1 MYSLVVFSFLKE
13 RYQVIEF
20 GLKFSPV
27 FCCPCWHM
35 WVHWLK
41 LLSAT
46 NYIRWRLNSGTVFR
60 RVGMIFEPETLAGHQ
75 LTGHQLPLRGSDRAR
90 AGKVRDALAG
100 PPGVTASR
108 ILATLGAALVLTVS
122 CSERPASF
130 LWKPRGV
137 GARQTCVICNCH
149 ATDHIVLLKHLPAT
163 SLGQVRCE
171 LLKSE
176 TRH

>member
-1 MYSLVVFSFLKE
+1 M
-13 RYQVIEF
+13 
-20 GLKFSPV
+20 
-27 FCCPCWHM
+27 
-35 WVHWLK
+35 K

-46 NYIRWRLNSGTVFR
+46 NYIRWRLNSGVVFR

-75 LTGHQLPLRGSDRAR
+75 LTGRLPLHGGDRAR
-90 AGKVRDALAG
+90 SGKVRDALVG

-108 ILATLGAALVLTVS
+108 ILATLGAASVLTVC

-130 LWKPRGV
+130 LWNHRGL
-137 GARQTCVICNCH
+137 GTRQTCVICNCH
-149 ATDHIVLLKHLPAT
+149 TADHTVLLKHLPAT
-163 SLGQVRCE
+163 SLGQVQCE